1 MHNTD
6 DSSAVLHLVKY
17 LTFQLSTCLFED
29 KAFVKVLLAQFL
41 PNSDTEQCCESS
53 GNVSNSEMLITT
65 SGEALSSI
73 VCEHTLILAKH
84 NWFWIYLKICTKN

>member
-41 PNSDTEQCCESS
+41 PNSDTEQC
-53 GNVSNSEMLITT
+53 
-65 SGEALSSI
+65 
-73 VCEHTLILAKH
+73 
-84 NWFWIYLKICTKN
+84 